1 MTTNLYGLG
10 LKAIVT
16 GDVDWENDTIKVA
29 LTNNYLFTE
38 ANKDS
43 HDFWNDV
50 EGYEVAASGTYSAG
64 GATLTTSA
72 PTYSASLNAVLLSAT
87 ANVVWTDATI
97 TATGAIIYKDTGV
110 DTTSPLIAHINFGG
124 SKAATD
130 GSFTLDF
137 TTNPVVKITAT

>member
-16 GDVDWENDTIKVA
+16 QDVNWETDTVKVA
-29 LTNNYLFTE
+29 LTNNYFFDATRQDTE
-38 ANKDS
+38 
-43 HDFWNDV
+43 DFWVDV
-50 EGYEVAASGTYSAG
+50 EGFEVSPSGTYVAG
-64 GATLTTSA
+64 GAALTTAA
-72 PTYSASLNAVLLSAT
+72 PTYNDALNAVLLSAT
-87 ANVVWTDATI
+87 ANVVWTGATI

-110 DTTSPLIAHINFGG
+110 NTTSPLLAHINFNG

-137 TTNPVVKITAT
+137 TTNPVIKITAT